1 MAKVTRGVRNNNP
14 GNIRK
19 GQPWQGLAAPAER
32 TAAQKAETSFDVFTA
47 PEWGVRAMA
56 RTLITYQDKHGLDTV
71 SEIVGRWAPPTENYT
86 GAYIQAVLRAM
97 MVRPGDKLDL
107 HRYEAMRPL
116 IEAIVA
122 HENAGYRYPSAVIDK
137 GLMLAGI
144 EPPARKVVNRS
155 ADKAKTIVAVAGGG
169 TVTLAGAIDLMQQ
182 ISPAM
187 PVVQQVAGLPP
198 IALMVAGGIAAVA
211 IVAWLALRRR

>member
-19 GQPWQGLAAPAER
+19 GQPWQGLASPAQR
-32 TAAQKAETSFDVFTA
+32 TAEQKNETAFDVFVG
-47 PEWGVRAMA
+47 PEWGIRAMA

-97 MVRPGDKLDL
+97 LVRPGDKLDL
-107 HRYEAMRPL
+107 HQYEAMRPL
-116 IEAIVA
+116 VEAIIA
-122 HENAGYRYPSAVIDK
+122 HENAGYSYPAAVIDK
-137 GLMLAGI
+137 GLLLAGI
-144 EPPARKVVNRS
+144 EPPKRRVVNAA

-169 TVTLAGAIDLMQQ
+169 TVTIAGAIDLIQQ
-182 ISPAM
+182 VGPAL

-198 IALMVAGGIAAVA
+198 IALMVAGGVAAVA
-211 IVAWLALRRR
+211 IVAWLVLRRR